1 MVMSF
6 EEAKITLQERGL
18 VFSESTQGG
27 IVSLCFYNDALIFF
41 LDFYD
46 TDEKKLKGLAV
57 INKKKNKQEY
67 YESIGDYLSAPD
79 SQKDKKIK
87 NTFCIYTENGKI
99 DLSLNKIRENKIN
112 KIYVQENK
120 FCETLKEI
128 NTKK

>member
-128 NTKK
+128 NAKK